1 MPQRRWLSVT
11 GVGCLGSLLGSLC
24 GVIIALVI
32 ALGQFDS
39 DFKNEVAKSQASLK
53 KFEEELA
60 LARKHQGKTQGIT
73 ESLGQGAGNGVAAG
87 LSPFVAASFYFLAK
101 VIAGGVLG
109 LVGGTAFGAVVGT
122 FRRGKRKGPD
132 SVAIDDTPT
141 HTSGP

>member
-1 MPQRRWLSVT
+1 MPQSRWLSVT
-11 GVGCLGSLLGSLC
+11 GVGCLGAFLGTLC
-24 GVIIALVI
+24 GLIIALVI

-39 DFKNEVAKSQASLK
+39 DFKNEAAKSEASLK
-53 KFEEELA
+53 KFEEEQA
-60 LARKHQGKTQGIT
+60 TAREKQGKTQGIT
-73 ESLGQGAGNGVAAG
+73 ETLAQGAGNGAAAG

-132 SVAIDDTPT
+132 SGAIDDTPT
-141 HTSGP
+141 HANGP